1 MICYLDTSALVKRY
15 IDESQSQVVADI
27 ADAMAVSEIARVEVA
42 SALWKR
48 ARTNPRAAPVV
59 PTLLQAF
66 HVDIAGQGQRA
77 PRVQLVRLDHDTVA
91 EAARLVARHDLGSLD
106 ALHVATA
113 DRIRRA
119 IDPWVIM
126 VAFDRR
132 LRAAAGIE
140 GFPLLP
146 ATLDDELN

>member
-15 IDESQSQVVADI
+15 VDESRSRVVADI

-48 ARTNPRAAPVV
+48 A
-59 PTLLQAF
+59 
-66 HVDIAGQGQRA
+66 
-77 PRVQLVRLDHDTVA
+77 PRVQLVRLDQRVVA

-113 DRIRRA
+113 DLVRRV

-132 LRAAAGIE
+132 LRAAAGAE

-146 ATLDDELN
+146 AILEDELS